1 MSNMSQSRS
10 NSAFVISPMYSK
22 ELPKVPSFRRGSVIP
37 EDCSIFSTKMEPN
50 SPKNSSIV
58 NVPNLRVANDFD
70 AASELTVLSTAK
82 FKFKDH
88 CDSAAVATEI
98 GRQAS
103 DARAMKLKYSKDDPF
118 G

>member
-1 MSNMSQSRS
+1 MSQSRS
-10 NSAFVISPMYSK
+10 NSSVISPLYSND
-22 ELPKVPSFRRGSVIP
+22 LRKVPSFRKGSIIP
-37 EDCSIFSTKMEPN
+37 EDCSIFSIKMDSN
-50 SPKNSSIV
+50 SPINSSTAI
-58 NVPNLRVANDFD
+58 VPNLRVENAFD
-70 AASELTVLSTAK
+70 NAAELSVLSTAK